1 VTTPHEAKV
10 ASFPA
15 EPRLARLE
23 GEATPSFEVL
33 SGQRRGVTPRGRS
46 SFSRQARGET
56 MSIYELD
63 ISWATTTSERRL
75 LRWELLAAIDV
86 AGVFLTTR
94 DDVLAVLWRADRR
107 GFETLARSLGAA
119 SREEKR

>member
-1 VTTPHEAKV
+1 
-10 ASFPA
+10 
-15 EPRLARLE
+15 
-23 GEATPSFEVL
+23 
-33 SGQRRGVTPRGRS
+33 
-46 SFSRQARGET
+46 

-63 ISWATTTSERRL
+63 ISWATTTNERRL